1 MDPRAQFVF
10 LTIKEPCVAL
20 ASLARVPSARFDP
33 EAPVL
38 ADALERLETAL
49 AGVPAELFGPQFADY
64 VFFPLAALLQK
75 PALGE
80 RASVYMLKVLEYL
93 VKNGWGDGIS
103 QDLAKQLFILLA
115 YMVSVEHTPGATASS
130 NQGTETQIK
139 QTTKKLAA
147 ACSALLQLLT
157 SIAASPASS
166 LFSSD
171 TSLIPTI
178 SHTVSALLAH
188 ARNTHG
194 TAGPALHTQT
204 FSLRA
209 LLSLLSSIKSDPD
222 ALAMMLPAVVS
233 NMSQILADPE
243 RRHYTVH
250 EAATRVL
257 TFILPTVF
265 NDAALGLHD
274 EVPTSLAELAAPQ
287 GSAASFSGSAVRT
300 AAWLAANK
308 QQVRMALGVVPFAK
322 LGSRPELRAAF
333 AELALGVLE
342 ASRLALDTCTSQL
355 LDIALR
361 FAEPLEMAKLV
372 GRAPGLAQL
381 VQERVYDYISA
392 FPRLLAAHD
401 DTQAAAVADAAE
413 RGVVLLEKAKEDADV
428 FKMLYER
435 LVAIVQESVS
445 VTAASRPAAVA
456 ERGVLAFREFGV
468 ESSLTP
474 GMERRVAALV
484 GRLGGLAGS
493 QRVLREMVDKI
504 GTEAATPESVLAAW
518 LVVSSFGVSGKGDED
533 LTSELY
539 TFCVTR
545 LSVPLRPNPLDTLLT
560 AAALRGTA
568 LVSACLG
575 PAFRP
580 HLATVLYPLTALSSS
595 SSLSLLARDTLTAVA
610 TQCGYADAR
619 AMILSNYDYVV
630 DALAVNLNAQ
640 PVEAAAALAAA
651 VRVAGPQM
659 LPYLDDVV
667 AALLTVLDMYHGYV
681 SIVEAVFGGLAAVVS
696 VVEVVGE
703 KVEEEKKRVGTFAE
717 LLSVL
722 EKPKVETVYD
732 EMETEGNPG
741 VPFSQE
747 EQEGELQPQEEEP
760 QEESWD
766 CPVPRQTWTLFKH
779 ISEYCDRFLPHSRV
793 EIRLLALRTLHAAL
807 PVLATAPQSAFLPV
821 ASTLWP
827 ALARALQDEVPA
839 VQRAA
844 AEAVGVLIE
853 KAGEFMGPRLG
864 AIVGEGGMEQVLV
877 AALRHARLDKGVVR
891 QLLVQNFSRFGKEPE
906 LALAFEEQD
915 ADAVWFLRVGKTM

>member
-33 EAPVL
+33 DAPAL

-130 NQGTETQIK
+130 NQGAETQTK
-139 QTTKKLAA
+139 QTTKQLAA

-157 SIAASPASS
+157 SIAVSPAS
-166 LFSSD
+166 LIFSSD

-204 FSLRA
+204 LSLRA
-209 LLSLLSSIKSDPD
+209 LLLLLSGIKSDSD

-257 TFILPTVF
+257 TLILPTVF
-265 NDAALGLHD
+265 NDAALGLRD
-274 EVPTSLAELAAPQ
+274 EVPTSLAELAAPH
-287 GSAASFSGSAVRT
+287 GAVSFSGSAVRT

-333 AELALGVLE
+333 AALALGVLE

-361 FAEPLEMAKLV
+361 FAEPLEMARLV

-413 RGVVLLEKAKEDADV
+413 RGVVLLERAQEDADV

-445 VTAASRPAAVA
+445 VTASSRPAAVA
-456 ERGVLAFREFGV
+456 ERGVLAFREYGV

-504 GTEAATPESVLAAW
+504 GTKPATQESVLAAW
-518 LVVSSFGVSGKGDED
+518 LVVSSFGVSGKSDED

-539 TFCVTR
+539 TFCITR

-568 LVSACLG
+568 LVSTRLG

-595 SSLSLLARDTLTAVA
+595 SSLSLLARETLTTVA

-681 SIVEAVFGGLAAVVS
+681 AIVEAVFGGLAAVVS
-696 VVEVVGE
+696 VVEVVGA
-703 KVEEEKKRVGTFAE
+703 KVEEEKKRVGTFVE
-717 LLSVL
+717 LLNVL

-741 VPFSQE
+741 IPFSQE

-766 CPVPRQTWTLFKH
+766 CPVPRPTWTLFKH

-793 EIRLLALRTLHAAL
+793 EIRLLALRTLRAAL

-853 KAGEFMGPRLG
+853 KAGEFMGSRLG

-877 AALRHARLDKGVVR
+877 SALRHVRLDKGVVR

-906 LALAFEEQD
+906 LAQAFEEQD